1 MTPSNP
7 QSLAEFL
14 AKIQQTPESV
24 EFEDTIAVIDA
35 LYDFTPSA
43 FDNGEVH
50 NAAGQ
55 NNGSCRIL
63 AFAQA
68 QGLSESHALACF
80 GRYYRDD
87 VLKHPQNQDHANI
100 REFMRKGWS
109 GLRWHGAPL
118 APRKP

>member
-1 MTPSNP
+1 M
-7 QSLAEFL
+7 
-14 AKIQQTPESV
+14 
-24 EFEDTIAVIDA
+24 IDA

-68 QGLSESHALACF
+68 QGLSGVARTLRALVAIIATTC
-80 GRYYRDD
+80 
-87 VLKHPQNQDHANI
+87 
-100 REFMRKGWS
+100 
-109 GLRWHGAPL
+109 
-118 APRKP
+118 